1 MQKFLQNPYP
11 PPKPP
16 TWKNHQSHIK
26 NQPKKI
32 IKPPTQKNHQTH
44 DNQRIQANQQPPL
57 SGVRNATTTNLRE
70 NPLSSTQVKIINEP
84 NRPKED
90 QKQTNQSTHT
100 NNKPTTTNQTKPIH
114 KHHRLEFT
122 TPQPPTTDTF
132 FTTPTTKTP
141 KFSHYFLCIK
151 TPYLGFTTP
160 QSLILEKTHYH
171 QSKPK
176 SSTNP
181 TDQRKDRKSV
191 V

>member
-100 NNKPTTTNQTKPIH
+100 NNKPITTNETKPIH
-114 KHHRLEFT
+114 NHHRLEFT
-122 TPQPPTTDTF
+122 TPRHQPPIH
-132 FTTPTTKTP
+132 
-141 KFSHYFLCIK
+141 FSQHPPARLQIFPIIFSASRPHGLHNQNLEDQPLIC
-151 TPYLGFTTP
+151 
-160 QSLILEKTHYH
+160 SLVVEIGYKVLSEYEIFRLEKA
-171 QSKPK
+171 
-176 SSTNP
+176 
-181 TDQRKDRKSV
+181 
-191 V
+191 